1 MLSFQ
6 LGENLLGRNLHVKV
20 LRTRNKESF
29 IVGYFLGDIHVY
41 SSTLSLQATSV
52 VWERHYVQPLL
63 PCVCKALCRTWGR
76 HEGLIE
82 ERILFNN
89 IRSHAKWIAVFFN
102 RKITEAGFRHV
113 LHAPAAA
120 LE

>member
-41 SSTLSLQATSV
+41 SSTLSLHSH
-52 VWERHYVQPLL
+52 ERLL
-63 PCVCKALCRTWGR
+63 GEALCAATATLCVQSPVQDMGPTRRTHRGT
-76 HEGLIE
+76 HSI
-82 ERILFNN
+82 
-89 IRSHAKWIAVFFN
+89 
-102 RKITEAGFRHV
+102 
-113 LHAPAAA
+113 
-120 LE
+120 